1 MKRYTV
7 WIIILLL
14 SLVFFS
20 NDRPI
25 EISDRALIHAVGIDV
40 DDSGYT
46 VTLQIFQSNSAGAN
60 DTQIDPSKS
69 NTKIVSNTA
78 KTFNEAMTLC
88 ENQLGNYLF
97 MGHNQIIV
105 LGHDTNFEYPEQL
118 LSYFIRNKDNFLG
131 VDIVL
136 SETTAYELL
145 NVRLPNGTV
154 SIENFKEVIELYGDK
169 GDIVPCDMVHFLN
182 ECMKPDKSAVLPVVS
197 VKNNTASQT
206 QVDQSQSQGDSGT
219 DESQFQDATFNI
231 KESAVISD
239 GKIEGTLTNTE
250 VMCLNLLTNKTKYA
264 MITINYKGENLGLL
278 LQKRKSKTRLKTTD
292 NKLVYNTELSVFA
305 LTESNVFTFQ
315 EKDEISKLVE
325 KTLAEQCSSV
335 FYRSLNNY
343 NADILGL
350 LRLTKHY
357 CPQIYLAYKDNLEA
371 LKSNTQLDLT
381 VNCIAK

>member
-40 DDSGYT
+40 DDAGYT
-46 VTLQIFQSNSAGAN
+46 VTLQIFQSNSAGAS

-105 LGHDTNFEYPEQL
+105 LGHDTNFEDPEEL

-136 SETTAYELL
+136 SETTAYDLL

-154 SIENFKEVIELYGDK
+154 SIESFKEVIEMYGNK
-169 GDIVPCDMVHFLN
+169 GDIVPSDMVHFLN

-197 VKNNTASQT
+197 VKNNTGSQT
-206 QVDQSQSQGDSGT
+206 QGTQDQSQGDSGS

-239 GKIEGTLTNTE
+239 GKLAGTLTNNE

-264 MITINYKGENLGLL
+264 MITINFKGEALGLM
-278 LQKRKSKTRLKTTD
+278 LQKRNSKTKLKPAD
-292 NKLVYNTELSVFA
+292 NKLVYDTELSVFA
-305 LTESNVFTFQ
+305 LTESNIFTLQ
-315 EKDEISKLVE
+315 NKDEISKLVE
-325 KTLAEQCSSV
+325 KTLAEQCYAV
-335 FYRSLNNY
+335 FYKALKNY
-343 NADILGL
+343 NADIMGL
-350 LRLTKHY
+350 SRLIKHY
-357 CPQIYLAYKDNLEA
+357 CPQIYLDYKDDFDT
-371 LKSNTQLDLT
+371 LKSNTELNIT
-381 VNCIAK
+381 VNCIAE